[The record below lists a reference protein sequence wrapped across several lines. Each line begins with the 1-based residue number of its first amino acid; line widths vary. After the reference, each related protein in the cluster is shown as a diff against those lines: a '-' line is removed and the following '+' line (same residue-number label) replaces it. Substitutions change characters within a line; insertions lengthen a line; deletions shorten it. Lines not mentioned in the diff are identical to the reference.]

1 MCRVDMAIIS
11 DKQVALVSD
20 ELASMEVTGL
30 LPGKGSC
37 PLSSQGQPSQS
48 EQQISA
54 SSQQLVVESWRF
66 YYADERFDMDTSCTQ
81 VARAILRTGNAQ
93 TCSICCCLRPADG
106 LLTPLWRIVISRR
119 SYRPPWLLR
128 LSPNGVGLRFR
139 CPQCRGFEIRF
150 SGLEEPIF
158 RFRGFQLAR
167 PDCRS

>member
-11 DKQVALVSD
+11 HKQVALISN
-20 ELASMEVTGL
+20 ELASMVVTGL
-30 LPGKGSC
+30 LPERKLPTQQPGAASM
-37 PLSSQGQPSQS
+37 SSS
-48 EQQISA
+48 EVSA

-66 YYADERFDMDTSCTQ
+66 YHADERFDMDTACTQ

-93 TCSICCCLRPADG
+93 TCSICCFLRPADG

-158 RFRGFQLAR
+158 RFRGFRLAR
-167 PDCRS
+167 LDCRS